1 MNTLREGSQGD
12 DVSKLQERLKQL
24 GFPPGVADGVFG
36 AGTEAAVL
44 AFQKNKG
51 LVADGVVGPTT
62 AAALGFAETELPP
75 PPQMPNVTVQIVSK
89 MFPATPLDHIN
100 RNLPFVL
107 RALEDAELTYPEI
120 VLVALATIRAETE
133 GFLPISEGISRFNT
147 SPGGHP
153 FDLYDNR
160 LDIGN
165 HGPPDGASFKGRGF
179 VQLTWRTNYERYGR
193 QIGVDLIQNPEQAND
208 PGIAARLLAA
218 FIGSKE
224 TVIMDAVL
232 QDDLRTARR
241 LVNGGSNGLDRF
253 MDAYRIGQRLLT

>member
-12 DVSKLQERLKQL
+12 DVRKLQERLKQL
-24 GFPPGVADGVFG
+24 GFPPGAADGVFG

-44 AFQKNKG
+44 AFQKSKG
-51 LVADGVVGPTT
+51 FVADGVVGPTT
-62 AAALGFAETELPP
+62 AGALGFAETELPP

-89 MFPATPLDHIN
+89 MFPVTPLGHIN
-100 RNLPFVL
+100 KNLPFVL
-107 RALEDAELTYPEI
+107 KALEDAKLTYPEI

-133 GFLPISEGISRFNT
+133 GFVAISEGISRFNT
-147 SPGGHP
+147 SPSGDP

-160 LDIGN
+160 SDIGN
-165 HGPPDGASFKGRGF
+165 RGHPDGASFKGRGF
-179 VQLTWRTNYERYGR
+179 VQLTGRTNYERYGK
-193 QIGVDLIQNPEQAND
+193 QIGVDLIADPDKAND
-208 PGIAARLLAA
+208 PEIAARLLAA

-224 TVIMDAVL
+224 AQIMDAVL

-253 MDAYRIGQRLLT
+253 VDAYRIGQRLLV